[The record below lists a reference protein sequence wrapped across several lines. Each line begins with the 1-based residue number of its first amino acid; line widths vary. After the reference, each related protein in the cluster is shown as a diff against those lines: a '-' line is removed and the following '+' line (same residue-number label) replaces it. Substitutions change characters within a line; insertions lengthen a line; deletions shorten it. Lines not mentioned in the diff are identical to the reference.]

1 MELKE
6 YFPEG
11 QVNHLPFMG
20 ENWLTIAEGD
30 HYIHLPK
37 KSLTARELFLLEKC
51 DLIDDIA
58 QSSSSPWQDYLLLK
72 KGPSPEALG
81 QFQFIFLEHKVAL
94 PEDLL
99 ELFKSLIPS
108 LVTVVFITKSRTA
121 LLVDQSQ
128 DSDFLSLFTDI
139 LPTIESD
146 FGIALSV
153 CIGNNWLDHN
163 SQGVR
168 GYFTEENLLLTSYQE
183 QKGEKQL
190 FSFSELLLWGLLTQV
205 KLPILEKYFYHHLVQ
220 NKEISDIVLTL
231 WQCQGNLVQT
241 AQKLYIHRNSLQYK
255 LEKTKRQTG
264 LNLKNLDDLTFAY
277 LFIHKQ

>member
-6 YFPEG
+6 YFPKS

-20 ENWLTIAEGD
+20 EDWVTIAEDD

-37 KSLTARELFLLEKC
+37 ETLTARELFLLGKF
-51 DLIDDIA
+51 DLLDYVA
-58 QSSSSPWQDYLLLK
+58 KSSASPWQDYLLLK
-72 KGPSPEALG
+72 KGPLPEPLSH
-81 QFQFIFLEHKVAL
+81 FQFIFLEHKVAL
-94 PEDLL
+94 AEDLL
-99 ELFKSLIPS
+99 DLFKSLIPS
-108 LVTVVFITKSRTA
+108 LVAIVHINKSRTT

-128 DSDFLSLFTDI
+128 ESDFLSLFADI

-153 CIGNNWLDHN
+153 FIGNNWLDN
-163 SQGVR
+163 KGQGLS
-168 GYFTEENLLLTSYQE
+168 GYFDEENLLLTAYQA

-190 FSFSELLLWGLLTQV
+190 FSFSELLLWGMLTQLD
-205 KLPILEKYFYHHLVQ
+205 LPMLEKHFYHHLVQ
-220 NKEISDIVLTL
+220 NKEVSDLVLSL

-277 LFIHKQ
+277 LFIQKQ